1 MKYLL
6 IISLLLPGYIFSQ
19 SWKDLKK
26 AAKKVN
32 AELNN
37 PSKKVDLFNEN
48 DAANALKL
56 SLIHI

>member
-1 MKYLL
+1 MDKKYLL

-37 PSKKVDLFNEN
+37 PSKKVSIFARTTL
-48 DAANALKL
+48 LML
-56 SLIHI
+56 